1 MRLTAIGNL
10 KGGAGK
16 TTLAFHL
23 AVWLQYLG
31 RPNLVFDFDPQRTLY
46 DTAQV
51 RQAQGVIPA
60 LQVLTDNRL
69 FLQHLRRYRPEVQLQ
84 NANQAPSESADV
96 PLAGD
101 MPALPTV
108 SPLAIQE
115 ILCDTG
121 MAERSLWRFLLYYL
135 DRILIP
141 LSPSQADLWATQR
154 FSRFLIETAEQIG
167 RPLPELYVVINRVV
181 ANDADV
187 LDLQKAIRALPK
199 VQLLP
204 VVWSQHQHY
213 RQCFSE
219 GIAGFELPRSP
230 IKKES
235 RQMVE
240 AIYPTP
246 IAATKAK
253 ARKR

>member
-46 DTAQV
+46 DTARV
-51 RQAQGVIPA
+51 RQEQGLIPA
-60 LQVLTDNRL
+60 LQVFADSRL
-69 FLQHLRRYRPEVQLQ
+69 FLQYLRRYRPDVQQQQSFPIENGQLPPVTEV
-84 NANQAPSESADV
+84 PS
-96 PLAGD
+96 
-101 MPALPTV
+101 
-108 SPLAIQE
+108 SPLTIQE

-121 MAERSLWRFLLYYL
+121 MAERSVWRFLLYYL

-154 FSRFLIETAEQIG
+154 FTRFLIETAEQIG
-167 RPLPELYVVINRVV
+167 KPLPELYAVINRVV

-187 LDLQKAIRALPK
+187 LDLQRALRALPK

-204 VVWSQHQHY
+204 VSWSQHQHY

-219 GIAGFELPRSP
+219 GVAGFELLRSP
-230 IKKES
+230 IKRES
-235 RQMVE
+235 RQLVE
-240 AIYPTP
+240 AIYPAP
-246 IAATKAK
+246 APAVKAK
-253 ARKR
+253 KRS

>member
-31 RPNLVFDFDPQRTLY
+31 RPNLVFDSDPQRTLY

-60 LQVLTDNRL
+60 LQVLADNRL

-84 NANQAPSESADV
+84 NGSQVPSETTDLPPVVEV
-96 PLAGD
+96 PA
-101 MPALPTV
+101 

-121 MAERSLWRFLLYYL
+121 MAERSVWRFLLYYL

-154 FSRFLIETAEQIG
+154 FSRFLAETAEQIG

-235 RQMVE
+235 RQLVE

-246 IAATKAK
+246 APAAKVK
-253 ARKR
+253 KR